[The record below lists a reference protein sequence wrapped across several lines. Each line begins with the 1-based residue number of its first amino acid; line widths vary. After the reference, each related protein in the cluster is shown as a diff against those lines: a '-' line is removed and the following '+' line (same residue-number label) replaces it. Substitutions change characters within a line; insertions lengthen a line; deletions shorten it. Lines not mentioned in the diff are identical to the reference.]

1 MNSTSSHETQTSKV
15 ANAIRWALTV
25 TTVVVAM
32 MSAVQSSAQTPPQS
46 PPARPD
52 QAGAAGSGTAGS
64 DIMRKRS
71 EHVIGGTLM
80 HEHLQ
85 TAFGSG
91 RIFGDARPVPHARVN
106 LVELDGVV
114 PRRFNPDP
122 QDMRVLSAS
131 SAWTDGNGRFGWEDP
146 IATPNPGRLHIELV
160 AEMRPGGTNRAVG
173 SVPRTR
179 MTYGDTFSPYETNCT
194 DLNG

>member
-1 MNSTSSHETQTSKV
+1 
-15 ANAIRWALTV
+15 
-25 TTVVVAM
+25 
-32 MSAVQSSAQTPPQS
+32 
-46 PPARPD
+46 
-52 QAGAAGSGTAGS
+52 
-64 DIMRKRS
+64 MRKRT

-91 RIFGDARPVPHARVN
+91 RIFGDARPIPHARVN

-122 QDMRVLSAS
+122 QDVRVLSAS

-160 AEMRPGGTNRAVG
+160 ASSLVTIGAMVRSP
-173 SVPRTR
+173 TR
-179 MTYGDTFSPYETNCT
+179 VDTRLAEFVCENCHV
-194 DLNG
+194 